1 LNSPYLLPF
10 NEDDS
15 GKTSGNGMSN
25 ESTNTSK
32 EAENQEPT
40 ASKKPTAKKTASKKV
55 AAKKPAA
62 KKPANKTGE
71 SKAADSKKT
80 PVKKATTRS
89 KTRSTKSSDRVA
101 IVAGLRTPFARQ
113 MTHYKDQ
120 NAIEMG
126 KMVVSEML
134 NRAEIDLALIDQV
147 VYGQVLIHPEAPNIA
162 REIVL
167 GTGMNV
173 NTDAYSVSRACAT
186 SFQSAVSVAESLM
199 AGSIQIG
206 VAGGADSSS
215 VVPIGVSKKLAAL
228 LLELSKAKT
237 FGQKMK
243 LLSKLRPSDLAP
255 VPPSV
260 KEYSTGLT
268 MGQNAE
274 QMARDHGISRAA
286 QDELA
291 HRSHTLAAK
300 AWNDGLLD
308 DEVMTAY
315 VPPFKEALSR
325 DNTVRFDSTL
335 EGYAKL
341 RPAFDKKHGTLTA
354 ANSTGLTDGA
364 AALLMMKESKAK
376 ELGYEPLGYI
386 KSYGFAAIQATHD
399 MLMGP
404 SYATPIALDRAGMT
418 LSDLTLVDM
427 HEAFAAQALCNVQA
441 FASKQFAKEKL
452 GRSKAIGEI
461 DMEKFNVL
469 GGSLAY
475 GHPFAATGAR
485 MITQTLRELKRRGG
499 GIGLT
504 TACAAGGLGAA
515 MILEAE

>member
-1 LNSPYLLPF
+1 
-10 NEDDS
+10 
-15 GKTSGNGMSN
+15 MSEN
-25 ESTNTSK
+25 ESNVSK
-32 EAENQEPT
+32 AEDKKAPT
-40 ASKKPTAKKTASKKV
+40 KKSSQTKKVSLKSSTKKPIAESKKPATKRKS
-55 AAKKPAA
+55 
-62 KKPANKTGE
+62 
-71 SKAADSKKT
+71 
-80 PVKKATTRS
+80 TTRS
-89 KTRSTKSSDRVA
+89 KTAHSKTDRIA
-101 IVAGLRTPFARQ
+101 IVAGLRSPFARQ
-113 MTHYKDQ
+113 MTHYKTQ
-120 NAIEMG
+120 NAIDMG

-134 NRAEIDLALIDQV
+134 TRSEIDLSLIDRV
-147 VYGQVLIHPEAPNIA
+147 VFGQVLIHPEAPNIA

-173 NTDAYSVSRACAT
+173 NTDAFSVSRACAT
-186 SFQSAVSVAESLM
+186 SFQSAVSIAEALM
-199 AGSIQIG
+199 AGSIEIG

-215 VVPIGVSKKLAAL
+215 VVPIGISKKLSAML
-228 LLELSKAKT
+228 LALSKAKT
-237 FGQKMK
+237 VTQKMK
-243 LLSKLRPSDLAP
+243 LVTKLRPADLLP

-260 KEYSTGLT
+260 KEYSTGLS

-274 QMARDHGISRAA
+274 QMARDHGITREA

-308 DEVMTAY
+308 DEVMTTY
-315 VPPFKEALSR
+315 VPPYKEALNR
-325 DNTVRFDSTL
+325 DNTVRFNSNLDD
-335 EGYAKL
+335 YAKL
-341 RPAFDKKHGTLTA
+341 KPAFDKKHGTLTA
-354 ANSTGLTDGA
+354 ANSTRLTDGA

-386 KSYGFAAIQATHD
+386 KSYAFAAIGVATD

-404 SYATPIALDRAGMT
+404 SHATPIALDRAGIKLT
-418 LSDLTLVDM
+418 DLQLIDM
-427 HEAFAAQALCNVQA
+427 HEAFAAQTLCNVNA

-452 GRSKAIGEI
+452 GRSQAIGEI
-461 DMEKFNVL
+461 DMQRFNVL

-499 GIGLT
+499 GLGLT

>member
-1 LNSPYLLPF
+1 
-10 NEDDS
+10 
-15 GKTSGNGMSN
+15 MSDTP
-25 ESTNTSK
+25 EKGIKSQAAEEATLEKAVAK
-32 EAENQEPT
+32 ET
-40 ASKKPTAKKTASKKV
+40 TTKSTAKKTT
-55 AAKKPAA
+55 AKKTTA
-62 KKPANKTGE
+62 KKASPR
-71 SKAADSKKT
+71 KKT
-80 PVKKATTRS
+80 TS
-89 KTRSTKSSDRVA
+89 KSRQDRVA
-101 IVAGLRTPFARQ
+101 IVSGLRTPFARQ
-113 MTHYKDQ
+113 LTHFKNT
-120 NAIEMG
+120 NAIDMG

-134 NRAEIDLALIDQV
+134 NRAEIDLSLIERV
-147 VYGQVLIHPEAPNIA
+147 VYGQVLIQPEAPNIA

-167 GTGMNV
+167 GSGMNV

-186 SFQSAVSVAESLM
+186 SFQSTVNIAESIM
-199 AGSIQIG
+199 AGAISIG
-206 VAGGADSSS
+206 VAGGSDTSS
-215 VVPIGVSKKLAAL
+215 VVPIGVSKKLSAM

-237 FGQKMK
+237 MSQRLKI
-243 LLSKLRPSDLAP
+243 LSRLRPKDLAP

-268 MGQNAE
+268 MGENAE
-274 QMARDHGISRAA
+274 QMARDHGISREQ

-300 AWNDGLLD
+300 AWESGVLN

-315 VPPFKEALSR
+315 VEPYKESLSR

-341 RPAFDKKHGTLTA
+341 RPAFDRTHGTLTA

-364 AALLMMKESKAK
+364 AALLLMSESRAK

-386 KSYGFAAIQATHD
+386 KSYAFAAIDATHD

-404 SYATPIALDRAGMT
+404 SYATPIALDRAGMK
-418 LSDLTLVDM
+418 LSDLDLVDM
-427 HEAFAAQALCNVQA
+427 HEAFAAQTLCNVQA
-441 FASKQFAKEKL
+441 FASKKFAKEKL
-452 GRSKAIGEI
+452 NRSSAIGEI
-461 DMEKFNVL
+461 DWDKFNVL

-485 MITQTLRELKRRGG
+485 MITQVLRELKRRGG
-499 GIGLT
+499 GTGLT